1 MRVILFFTYGISLFD
16 WKTSGLLEREVYFYK
31 YLNDKYKVKFT
42 FITFG
47 KIDDRTIL
55 NYPFI
60 DIVPVYEHLKYDK
73 NKYMRFLRSFLI
85 PIKLKKEIVDGDVLK
100 TNQLFGSWIAILSK
114 LKYKRPL
121 IVRTGYD
128 LYSFSKMNRKGYFKQ
143 SFYYLLTRI
152 SLKYS
157 DIYLVTSKSDKNKL
171 KKLSVKNHYK
181 VKIRPNWMK
190 IQEGNDFNKRYKNK
204 VISVGRLEEQKNFFE
219 LIDGLKNTN
228 VEIDIYGEGSQK
240 NEIIKYAEKQK
251 VHLIIHPPVS
261 NDILIKKIQN
271 YKIFISSSKF
281 EGNPKS
287 ILEAMAAG
295 CVVIAKKS
303 RNISELIQNLENGLI
318 YEEPKNIQNL
328 LIRYL
333 NNEDDWSNIS
343 INASRYIKNFNG
355 LDQIAENEISDYEDL
370 NISN

>member
-1 MRVILFFTYGISLFD
+1 MRVILFFTYGISLLD
-16 WKTSGLLEREVYFYK
+16 WKTSGLLDREIYFYK
-31 YLNDKYKVKFT
+31 YLNNKYKVKFT

-47 KIDDRTIL
+47 KIDDKTIL

-60 DIVPVYEHLKYDK
+60 DIVPVYEYLKYDK

-100 TNQLFGSWIAILSK
+100 TNQLLGSWIAILSK
-114 LKYKRPL
+114 LKYTKPL
-121 IVRTGYD
+121 IIRTGYD
-128 LYSFSKMNRKGYFKQ
+128 LYSFSKMNGKGYLKQ
-143 SFYYLLTRI
+143 FFYYLLTRI
-152 SLKYS
+152 SLRYS
-157 DIYLVTSKSDKNKL
+157 DIYLVTSNSDKNKL
-171 KKLSVKNHYK
+171 KKLSNKNYYK

-190 IQEGNDFNKRYKNK
+190 IQDVNDFNKRYKNK

-219 LIDGLKNTN
+219 LIDGLKNTD

-240 NEIIKYAEKQK
+240 NEIIKYAEQQK

-261 NDILIKKIQN
+261 NDILIEKIQN
-271 YKIFISSSKF
+271 YRIFISSSKF

-303 RNISELIQNLENGLI
+303 PNISELIQNLENGLL
-318 YEEPKNIQNL
+318 YEEPKNIHNL
-328 LIRYL
+328 LKNYL
-333 NNEDDWSNIS
+333 NNENDWSNIS
-343 INASRYIKNFNG
+343 INASQHIKNFNG
-355 LDQIAENEISDYEDL
+355 LDQIAKNEISDYEGL